1 MQKLTREQIREI
13 YDLGTDAVIA
23 LVEKLFSTIEALS
36 KQVTILQERVD
47 SLEKQIAKDSHNS
60 DKPPS
65 SDGPKKKAVLPGRLG
80 KRKAGGQ
87 KGHEGHTLKRV
98 ADPDKTE
105 ICSVATCKQC
115 GQSLN
120 DAPIADYESRQV
132 FDLPPGNIEVTEYQA
147 EIKACPDCDTF
158 NKAAFPKGV
167 TQPVQYGSRI
177 KSQLV
182 YLMNQHLLPYER
194 TCEIISDLY
203 GHIISPGTLFNAN
216 QACFDAL
223 EGAVQEIKAQ
233 LTTSET
239 VHFDESG
246 FRVEGKGQWLHSV
259 STEDL
264 TYYHFHQ
271 KRGSEA
277 MDEIDILPGFQG
289 VAVHDHWKPYFK
301 YDCRHALCNA
311 HHLRELIFIIE
322 RYGQDWAQ
330 EMIDLLLDIK
340 NAVDL
345 AKTNG
350 KKHLDKNILAGFEH
364 RYRQILADGFR
375 VNPDYDPRR
384 KKKKR
389 TDPQKLLHRL
399 LAFET
404 ETLAFM
410 YDFSVPFDNNL
421 AERDIRMVKLQQK
434 ISGCFRKQKGAEI
447 FCRIRSYIS
456 TARKQGCDIIEALQR
471 AMSNQPMIPV
481 AMAE

>member
-1 MQKLTREQIREI
+1 MTNRYKT
-13 YDLGTDAVIA
+13 T
-23 LVEKLFSTIEALS
+23 LVEKLHSTIAVLS
-36 KQVTILQERVD
+36 KQVTLLQERVD

-60 DKPPS
+60 NKPPS
-65 SDGPKKKAVLPGRLG
+65 SDGPKKKALLPHSSG

-98 ADPDKTE
+98 ANPDKTE
-105 ICSVATCKQC
+105 ICSVATCKHC

-120 DAPIADYESRQV
+120 DAPISDYESRQV
-132 FDLPPGNIEVTEYQA
+132 FDLPPGRIEITEYQA
-147 EIKACPDCDTF
+147 EIKACPACDRL
-158 NKAAFPKGV
+158 NSACFPEGV

-182 YLMNQHLLPYER
+182 YLMNQHPFDRLRTPLLPYER

-203 GHIISPGTLFNAN
+203 GHPISPGTLFNTN

-223 EGAVQEIKAQ
+223 EGAVLEIKAQ

-264 TYYHFHQ
+264 TYYHFHP
-271 KRGSEA
+271 KRGTEA

-301 YDCRHALCNA
+301 YACRHALCNA

-330 EMIDLLLDIK
+330 EMIDLLLAIK
-340 NAVDL
+340 NTVDL

-350 KKHLDKNILAGFEH
+350 QKHLDENILAGFEH
-364 RYRQILADGFR
+364 RYRQIVDDGFR

-384 KKKKR
+384 KKKKK

-399 LAFET
+399 QAFES

-421 AERDIRMVKLQQK
+421 TERDIRMVKLQQK
-434 ISGCFRKQKGAEI
+434 ISGCFRKQMGAEM
-447 FCRIRSYIS
+447 FCRIRSYLS
-456 TARKQGCDIIEALQR
+456 TARKQGWNIIEALQ
-471 AMSNQPMIPV
+471 SIKTS
-481 AMAE
+481 